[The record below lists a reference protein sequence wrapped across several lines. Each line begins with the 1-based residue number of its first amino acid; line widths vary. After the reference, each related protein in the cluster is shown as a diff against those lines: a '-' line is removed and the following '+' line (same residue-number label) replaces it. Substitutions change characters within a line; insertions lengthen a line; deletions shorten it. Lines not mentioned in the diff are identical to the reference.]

1 MAAVMGWGLRTLRVL
16 DRREQTE
23 ERRSW
28 RFELSFF
35 FSGLLILLL
44 SLLLPAKNASVSPS
58 VQVPRLLCSGTNLVL
73 KLGTTAA
80 PKHPAGTEPGR
91 AAGVS
96 PGLLQRARSSL
107 GLRVRTGSH
116 CLPSPLRPPGHP
128 SPGRLART
136 GCSHQRDPGIRE
148 PRSCRQ
154 DPTCHAPLPPPLR
167 SAAPLLAPLRPGRT
181 PLCMHAP
188 RHTLTRSQLC
198 SAGSCTAHR
207 VCTTHRA
214 HSARPAART
223 RRGDVAL
230 GDMANGSVGM
240 GWRLDLMMLGVF
252 SNCKDSMTRCDS
264 TKSNSELMPL
274 GADIGHSCMDLKHT
288 AQSPVGVQQ
297 PTLHCPCIAPGVLQ
311 PQTCHKHRAHPRRP
325 QHPQP
330 RQAPRGTQGS

>member
-1 MAAVMGWGLRTLRVL
+1 MAAVMGWGLQTLRVL

-35 FSGLLILLL
+35 QWAAHSAAVTAVPSKECLRFPICAGTSFALL
-44 SLLLPAKNASVSPS
+44 
-58 VQVPRLLCSGTNLVL
+58 GD
-73 KLGTTAA
+73 KLGAQPGNHSRPKA
-80 PKHPAGTEPGR
+80 PGRHRAGAGSRGLPGAPAAGTVVSGAARPHREPL
-91 AAGVS
+91 
-96 PGLLQRARSSL
+96 PP
-107 GLRVRTGSH
+107 
-116 CLPSPLRPPGHP
+116 LPSPLRPPGHP
-128 SPGRLART
+128 SPGRLAGT

-207 VCTTHRA
+207 VCTSHRA

-223 RRGDVAL
+223 RRGDVTL
-230 GDMANGSVGM
+230 GDMA
-240 GWRLDLMMLGVF
+240 
-252 SNCKDSMTRCDS
+252 
-264 TKSNSELMPL
+264 
-274 GADIGHSCMDLKHT
+274 
-288 AQSPVGVQQ
+288 
-297 PTLHCPCIAPGVLQ
+297 
-311 PQTCHKHRAHPRRP
+311 
-325 QHPQP
+325 
-330 RQAPRGTQGS
+330 

>member
-1 MAAVMGWGLRTLRVL
+1 MRPESVAKLGRQPRGHGVRNGRAVRRAASSSRSGTDRRWGGSAFRGGLWGRHGQILQRGNGTEGGRRRGEMAAVMGWGLRTLRVL
-16 DRREQTE
+16 DRREQTQ

-28 RFELSFF
+28 RFELSF

-73 KLGTTAA
+73 NLGTTAA

-116 CLPSPLRPPGHP
+116 SLPSPLRPPGHP

-214 HSARPAART
+214 HSARPAH
-223 RRGDVAL
+223 DVE
-230 GDMANGSVGM
+230 M
-240 GWRLDLMMLGVF
+240 
-252 SNCKDSMTRCDS
+252 
-264 TKSNSELMPL
+264 
-274 GADIGHSCMDLKHT
+274 
-288 AQSPVGVQQ
+288 
-297 PTLHCPCIAPGVLQ
+297 
-311 PQTCHKHRAHPRRP
+311 
-325 QHPQP
+325 
-330 RQAPRGTQGS
+330 

>member
-35 FSGLLILLL
+35 QWAAHSAAVTAVPSKECLRFPICAGTSFALLGDKLGAQPGNHSRPKAPGRHRAGAGSRGLPGAPTAGTVESGAARPHREPLPPLPSPPARPPQSRSLGPDGLLAPAGPGH
-44 SLLLPAKNASVSPS
+44 SGAPFLPAGSYLPRSAAAS
-58 VQVPRLLCSGTNLVL
+58 
-73 KLGTTAA
+73 A
-80 PKHPAGTEPGR
+80 PLRCPA
-91 AAGVS
+91 
-96 PGLLQRARSSL
+96 ARSSPARPYTFMYARAPTHAHTL
-107 GLRVRTGSH
+107 PTVQRWQLHRAPRVH
-116 CLPSPLRPPGHP
+116 HAPSTQRPP
-128 SPGRLART
+128 
-136 GCSHQRDPGIRE
+136 
-148 PRSCRQ
+148 
-154 DPTCHAPLPPPLR
+154 
-167 SAAPLLAPLRPGRT
+167 
-181 PLCMHAP
+181 
-188 RHTLTRSQLC
+188 
-198 SAGSCTAHR
+198 
-207 VCTTHRA
+207 
-214 HSARPAART
+214 RT
-223 RRGDVAL
+223 RRGDVTL

-297 PTLHCPCIAPGVLQ
+297 PTLHCPCVAPGVLQ
-311 PQTCHKHRAHPRRP
+311 PQTCHKLRAHPRRP